1 MGLDTRSDRPNE
13 RASLSA
19 LILKGLIKTVAS
31 ILIWGAA
38 LLLSAGRLDWP
49 MAWAYMGVVLINL
62 VVMSLIM
69 DPELLAERSGIGE
82 GAKKWDI
89 FFAFYVARI
98 GPLAMLIVAGLDRRS
113 RWSAEVPFAW
123 QGVALVAVVLGMALG
138 DWAVLANRFFAP
150 VVRIQKER
158 GQTVVTG
165 GPYRFVRH
173 PGYAASLLHYIA
185 APFMLGALWALIP
198 AGLIWVVII
207 IRTALEDRTLQEELE
222 GYKDYTRRVR
232 YRLLPGVW

>member
-31 ILIWGAA
+31 IFIWGAA
-38 LLLSAGRLDWP
+38 LFLSAGRLDWP
-49 MAWAYMGVVLINL
+49 MAWAYMGVVLINSA
-62 VVMSLIM
+62 VMALLM
-69 DPELLAERSGIGE
+69 DPELQAERSGIGE
-82 GAKKWDI
+82 GVKKWDI
-89 FFAFYVARI
+89 FLALYLGRL
-98 GPLAMLIVAGLDRRS
+98 GPLAMLIVAGLDRRLG
-113 RWSAEVPFAW
+113 WSAEVPLAW
-123 QGVALVAVVLGMALG
+123 RVVALVAAALG
-138 DWAVLANRFFAP
+138 TILADWAVLANRFFAP

-173 PGYAASLLHYIA
+173 PGYAASLLHYLA

-198 AGLIWVVII
+198 AGLIWVVVI